1 MLPSQAFTLGYRP
14 ALDGLRAVSILAVLL
29 YHTDL
34 ISGGFLGV
42 DVFFALSGFL
52 ITSLLLEEHATT
64 GRVSFYA
71 FYVRRALRLLPALAP
86 LVVIVGGAMIA
97 ADPQWRTV
105 GFVLSVVFYVANWA
119 TIYGLRQGLL
129 GHTWSLAIEEQFYIL
144 WPPLL
149 WLLLCVV
156 RRRGLLLLL
165 MTSVVALAV
174 AHRFALQTTREGMAR
189 SYVALDAH
197 ADPLLI
203 GCTIAIF
210 CASSFFRRGPRAVV
224 VWHGL
229 GVVGG
234 VALLAL
240 LVRARFPVD
249 YVHASVSTFAA
260 IASVLVIIATLMPSS
275 PCAAV
280 LRCPPLPW
288 IGRRSYALYLWH
300 YPVFAF
306 AGPLWHPGVATP
318 QTALLAWAVSFALAA
333 ASFRYI
339 EQPALSLKVRL
350 SQPHVSARLER
361 TVMNP

>member
-1 MLPSQAFTLGYRP
+1 MLPSHAFTLGYRP

-29 YHTDL
+29 YHTGL

-52 ITSLLLEEHATT
+52 ITSLLLEEYSATA
-64 GRVSFYA
+64 RVSFRA

-97 ADPQWRTV
+97 RDPGWRTV
-105 GFVLSVVFYVANWA
+105 GFVLSVVFYGANWA
-119 TIYGLRQGLL
+119 MVFGLPQGLL
-129 GHTWSLAIEEQFYIL
+129 GHAWSLAIEEQFYIL

-149 WLLLCVV
+149 WLLLRVV
-156 RRRGLLLLL
+156 RRRSLLLLL

-189 SYVALDAH
+189 IYVGLDAH
-197 ADPLLI
+197 ADPVLI

-210 CASSFFRRGPRAVV
+210 CASSFFRRSLRAVV

-229 GVVGG
+229 GVLGG

-249 YVHASVSTFAA
+249 YVYAGVSTFAA
-260 IASVLVIIATLMPSS
+260 LASVLVIAATLVPSS

-288 IGRRSYALYLWH
+288 IGRRSYGLYLWH
-300 YPVFAF
+300 YPVFYL
-306 AGPLWHPGVATP
+306 AGPLWRPGVATP
-318 QTALLAWAVSFALAA
+318 ETALLAWAVTFALAV

-339 EQPALSLKVRL
+339 EQPALNLKARL
-350 SQPHVSARLER
+350 AQRHVSARLER
-361 TVMNP
+361 AAVNA